1 MPIIHITA
9 IIQRLIRYTEVI
21 AKTEIHESMPLSD
34 VSDSNFLLINT
45 TVYVIII
52 PFLQPDPIKRVNKSV
67 QKIE

>member
-34 VSDSNFLLINT
+34 VSDSNFLLIN
-45 TVYVIII
+45 IQRFI
-52 PFLQPDPIKRVNKSV
+52 
-67 QKIE
+67 